1 MKKVNG
7 HGNEHLRTLKPFLD
21 ETGLPWEAKAGKR
34 HIKIYI
40 IDRLALCIS
49 RGKGGCDRRL
59 IENGKASIRRIS
71 RELKCKASN

>member
-1 MKKVNG
+1 MKKVNV

-49 RGKGGCDRRL
+49 RGKGGCDKRL

-71 RELKCKASN
+71 RELKCRV